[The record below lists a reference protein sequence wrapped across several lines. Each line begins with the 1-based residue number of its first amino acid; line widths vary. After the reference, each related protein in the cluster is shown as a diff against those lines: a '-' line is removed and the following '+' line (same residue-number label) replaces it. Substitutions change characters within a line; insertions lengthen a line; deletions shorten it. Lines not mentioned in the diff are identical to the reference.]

1 MVEYL
6 HSEWMMDVIVKGR
19 QRLLT
24 VRRCGL
30 SLERLFL
37 WLIYGCLVFR
47 QTGGIFEIEGG
58 LCVMM
63 YYTLAENSTAT
74 MLFSIFRYR
83 RGQQSKSN
91 KEKGKELIVRYTECV
106 LWVMIKSF
114 TPDQQ
119 A

>member
-19 QRLLT
+19 QRLLI

-30 SLERLFL
+30 FLERLFL
-37 WLIYGCLVFR
+37 WLICGCLVFR

-58 LCVMM
+58 LCVM

-83 RGQQSKSN
+83 RGQQSKSKKK
-91 KEKGKELIVRYTECV
+91 KERN
-106 LWVMIKSF
+106 
-114 TPDQQ
+114 
-119 A
+119 